1 MLGFKNEEEKL
12 FSCEAGEVLNNFR
25 LASAKILYAFTKVP
39 RLSLLSNLLTSPDQV
54 ADYFDPEPTKRQTS
68 R

>member
-1 MLGFKNEEEKL
+1 MKKKKL
-12 FSCEAGEVLNNFR
+12 LSCEAGEVLNNFI

-54 ADYFDPEPTKRQTS
+54 TKYFDAEPTKRQTS
-68 R
+68 VLI